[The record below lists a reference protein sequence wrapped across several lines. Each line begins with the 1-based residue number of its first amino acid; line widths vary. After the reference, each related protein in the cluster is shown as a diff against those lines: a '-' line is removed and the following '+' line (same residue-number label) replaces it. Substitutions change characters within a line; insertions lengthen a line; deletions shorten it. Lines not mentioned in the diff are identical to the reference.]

1 MTNRSNK
8 NMEEVNQ
15 SNLQVVGNVLGA
27 EIANL
32 QLLSKQLDDKNFNKN
47 FLQILSILENCKGR
61 VLVSGVGKS
70 GLIAKKISAIFSS
83 ISVASFFIHPTEAI
97 HGDLGCICKDDVLLA
112 ISCSGNTIELQDI
125 VKYCNK
131 HNVTT
136 ASITC
141 KKNSWLEKNT
151 KINLSLN
158 MKNEAIIG
166 FPIPTTSSILTLAIC
181 DALTACLVKNK
192 KLTYKRYIETHGG
205 GEIGK
210 SKK

>member
-1 MTNRSNK
+1 MIKKNNK
-8 NMEEVNQ
+8 NTEKVNQ
-15 SNLQVVGNVLGA
+15 SNLQTARDVLGA
-27 EIANL
+27 EIVNL

-97 HGDLGCICKDDVLLA
+97 HGDLGCIRKDDVLLA

-131 HNVTT
+131 NNITT

-141 KKNSWLEKNT
+141 KKGSWLEKNT

-192 KLTYKRYIETHGG
+192 KLTPKRYIETHCGG
-205 GEIGK
+205 AIG